1 VTAGGPAGG
10 GGGGGAA
17 GAPGPGAPDVPLRA
31 ALDAVLRGSPLLAA
45 VGGELLGW
53 GAGWARVRA
62 VAPPGAGNVA
72 GTVSGAVLL
81 GLADAAFEVACNG
94 HGRRAVA
101 LELSAHFASAG
112 VPGEVLVAT
121 AEELSRSARTASYRI
136 AVVGGDPARPRLVGQ
151 ALAYRTRDWHL
162 GEAAWP
168 RDWVAAR

>member
-1 VTAGGPAGG
+1 M
-10 GGGGGAA
+10 
-17 GAPGPGAPDVPLRA
+17 
-31 ALDAVLRGSPLLAA
+31 LRGSPLLAA

-53 GAGWARVRA
+53 GAGWAQVRA

-101 LELSAHFASAG
+101 LDLSAHFPSAG

-121 AEELSRSARTASYRI
+121 ADEVARSARTASYRI
-136 AVVGGDPARPRLVGQ
+136 EVAGGDPLRPRLLCQ

-162 GEAAWP
+162 GEDAWP
-168 RDWVAAR
+168 PDWVAGR